1 LENCIL
7 KLSKKSAII
16 LTSYLTNAGFEKAN
30 PSRGGDAKSWVP
42 LVWDCQTAEI
52 FLGGFFVK
60 LSIVQHDLPSAP
72 AGQVFSIPER
82 KAVIPG
88 KNCRSFEKN

>member
-1 LENCIL
+1 
-7 KLSKKSAII
+7 
-16 LTSYLTNAGFEKAN
+16 
-30 PSRGGDAKSWVP
+30 
-42 LVWDCQTAEI
+42 VWDCQTAEI